1 MSTFTAEPAGNGR
14 TRARD
19 RVADRAPTLK
29 QLRAHG
35 VWEGRQRT
43 RLAVRQFDALATGEP
58 VGVGGDD
65 SAPTPMELV
74 LAALD
79 GCLVV
84 VVETVAT
91 ELGLVLEEIEVT
103 SQAEIDVRGFRGVPG
118 VRPHFQHVTT
128 TVRVRTPD
136 SDRFTEHGTAEV
148 ERRCPA
154 LNLVRDAG
162 VPARVAWQVES

>member
-1 MSTFTAEPAGNGR
+1 VPTPSTTVPAARAATDNAPVLKHL
-14 TRARD
+14 RAR
-19 RVADRAPTLK
+19 
-29 QLRAHG
+29 G

-43 RLAVRQFDALATGEP
+43 RLTVRGFADLATGEP
-58 VGVGGDD
+58 VAVGGDD

-91 ELGLVLEEIEVT
+91 ERGLPLEHVEVT
-103 SQAEIDVRGFRGVPG
+103 SEAAIDVRGFRGVPG
-118 VRPHFQHVTT
+118 VRPHFQHVST
-128 TVRVRTPD
+128 TVRISTPD
-136 SDRFTEHGTAEV
+136 PDGFTGEYPAEV

-162 VPARVAWQVES
+162 VAADVRWQVSS

>member
-1 MSTFTAEPAGNGR
+1 MPVPLPGATVAPPPPTAPHDQPA
-14 TRARD
+14 
-19 RVADRAPTLK
+19 LK
-29 QLRAHG
+29 HLRAEG

-43 RLAVRQFDALATGEP
+43 RLRVRQFDGLATGEP
-58 VGVGGDD
+58 VPVGGDD

-84 VVETVAT
+84 VVETVAA
-91 ELGLVLEEIEVT
+91 ELGLRLTALEVASE
-103 SQAEIDVRGFRGVPG
+103 AAIDVRGFRGVPG
-118 VRPHFQHVTT
+118 VRPHFAHVATV
-128 TVRVRTPD
+128 VRVRTPEEGE
-136 SDRFTEHGTAEV
+136 RWARCAAEV

-162 VPARVAWQVES
+162 VPASVDWQVSS

>member
-1 MSTFTAEPAGNGR
+1 KYL
-14 TRARD
+14 RAR
-19 RVADRAPTLK
+19 
-29 QLRAHG
+29 G

-43 RLAVRQFDALATGEP
+43 RLAVRHFDVATGEP
-58 VGVGGDD
+58 VAVGGDD

-91 ELGLVLEEIEVT
+91 ELGIRLDAAEVA
-103 SQAEIDVRGFRGVPG
+103 SEASIDVRGFRGVPG

-128 TVRVRTPD
+128 TIRVTTPD
-136 SDRFTEHGTAEV
+136 VEQLAQAAVEV

-162 VPARVAWQVES
+162 VRADVAWEVTS

>member
-1 MSTFTAEPAGNGR
+1 MPSHLSLAAATAA
-14 TRARD
+14 
-19 RVADRAPTLK
+19 APTDVVGAPSLK
-29 QLRAHG
+29 HLRAHG
-35 VWEGRQRT
+35 TWEGRQRT
-43 RLAVRQFDALATGEP
+43 SLRVRQFADLATGEP
-58 VGVGGDD
+58 VAVGGDD

-84 VVETVAT
+84 VVETVAA
-91 ELGLVLEEIEVT
+91 ELGLRIGALEVESEA
-103 SQAEIDVRGFRGVPG
+103 SIDVRGFRGVPG

-128 TVRVRTPD
+128 AVRIRTPD
-136 SDRFTEHGTAEV
+136 AVSFRDRAAAEV

-162 VPARVAWQVES
+162 VPAQVEWEVSS